1 MNIRLIDRVVDLTT
15 PLVMGVLNITPDS
28 FFDGGR
34 WVSENDAVT
43 RAMEMIAQ
51 GADFI
56 DVGGEST
63 RPGAAPVSEQEE
75 LDRVI
80 PIIERLH
87 RETAGAISIDTSKPA
102 VMQAAIRAGASM
114 INDVN
119 ALQAEGA
126 MEVAR
131 SSGAG
136 ICLMHRQGEPGTMQQ
151 DPHYANV
158 LSEVAESLSE
168 RANACIAAGVR
179 RECIVLDPGFGF
191 GKRLEHNLQLLAGL
205 DAISALGYPVL
216 IGVSRK
222 SMLGGAGGE
231 PQQSRRMPAG
241 LAAAAV
247 AIMKGAAIVRT
258 HDVWETRSAVQM
270 AHAIR
275 RAGEERQ

>member
-1 MNIRLIDRVVDLTT
+1 MNLRLIDRVVDLTM
-15 PLVMGVLNITPDS
+15 PLVMGVLNVTPDS

-34 WVSENDAVT
+34 WVSENDAVK

-80 PIIERLH
+80 PIIEQLH
-87 RETAGAISIDTSKPA
+87 RETAGAISIDTSKPG
-102 VMQAAIRAGASM
+102 VMRAAIRAGASM

-151 DPHYANV
+151 DPRYANV
-158 LSEVAESLSE
+158 LSEVAEYLSE
-168 RANACIAAGVR
+168 RANACIAAGIR

-216 IGVSRK
+216 LGVSRK